1 MQPPSANHLF
11 TFDTIGSRFWVE
23 HLSGASI
30 KPLVRREILDYVNQF
45 DNDYS
50 RFKPDSLIMQLA
62 KSGELISPPVE
73 LLRMLD
79 YSKELYYAS
88 EGAFNIT
95 VGATL
100 SKLGYGDP
108 KDAGTAI
115 TDPWEYIHYGKGK
128 VAIPKGLVIDL
139 GGLGKGWLI
148 DGVAAILQR
157 HGINN
162 FIVNGGGDLY
172 VQSPEPVEFA
182 LEDPY
187 NEERVLQTVRIQCG
201 ALAGSNT
208 RKRSWDTAVGRKHH
222 IIDPASGDSSNSG
235 IVASY
240 VIADTALVADSLA
253 TIAILRPGLKD
264 VLSKKYKAKMRLLP
278 EQPVTTS

>member
-1 MQPPSANHLF
+1 
-11 TFDTIGSRFWVE
+11 
-23 HLSGASI
+23 
-30 KPLVRREILDYVNQF
+30 
-45 DNDYS
+45 
-50 RFKPDSLIMQLA
+50 
-62 KSGELISPPVE
+62 
-73 LLRMLD
+73 MLD
-79 YSKELYYAS
+79 YSKKLYHAS
-88 EGAFNIT
+88 NGAFNIA

-100 SKLGYGDP
+100 SALGYGDP
-108 KDAGTAI
+108 KHAGVAAANPWSYIQYSKTRITA
-115 TDPWEYIHYGKGK
+115 
-128 VAIPKGLVIDL
+128 PKGLVVDL

-208 RKRSWDTAVGRKHH
+208 RKRSWDTATGRKHH
-222 IIDPASGDSSNSG
+222 IIDPVSGDSSSSG

-253 TIAILRPGLKD
+253 TVVIVRPDLQDKLTKEYN
-264 VLSKKYKAKMRLLP
+264 VKIRLLP
-278 EQPVTTS
+278 EQPVATS